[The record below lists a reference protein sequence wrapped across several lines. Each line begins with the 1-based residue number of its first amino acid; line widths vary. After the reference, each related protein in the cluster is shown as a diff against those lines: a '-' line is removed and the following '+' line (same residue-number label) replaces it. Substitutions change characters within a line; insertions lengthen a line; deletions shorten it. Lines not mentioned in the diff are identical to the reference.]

1 MEVAF
6 DNIRQAEGITDDIL
20 PLKEKLEKKFNLSR
34 QVGNEK
40 NVILTWN
47 KVMRTCLIA
56 SLSLSEQRNIDD
68 LDKIQPETASAL
80 CPVSLPKTITARS
93 FPLF

>member
-40 NVILTWN
+40 NVICN
-47 KVMRTCLIA
+47 HSIFR
-56 SLSLSEQRNIDD
+56 
-68 LDKIQPETASAL
+68 LDTHVP
-80 CPVSLPKTITARS
+80 
-93 FPLF
+93 

>member
-68 LDKIQPETASAL
+68 LDKIQLSRNSQRIMP
-80 CPVSLPKTITARS
+80 S
-93 FPLF
+93 FFTKDNWKI

>member
-40 NVILTWN
+40 NVILT
-47 KVMRTCLIA
+47 
-56 SLSLSEQRNIDD
+56 
-68 LDKIQPETASAL
+68 
-80 CPVSLPKTITARS
+80 
-93 FPLF
+93 